1 MRKPDNPNST
11 RTALSF
17 PHTAPKMRLT
27 PDVIHSAEQSLNC
40 LGDRELV
47 LRNLAIPVIENLAV
61 ARDSFDT
68 IDLSSNAI
76 SNLGDG
82 FPPFPR
88 LHTLYLGSN
97 RISTISKGIADSLP
111 NLHTLI
117 LTANRIAT
125 LEDLNLSEL
134 SRFTHLQVLSI
145 QHNPVANQ
153 PQIRRKI
160 LQAIPT
166 LTVLNFSKISAEERK
181 AITPAKARSNLN
193 KRKRATTASQQ
204 TDSKRRRTTA
214 PPHSSQLVN
223 KNNNNSNTSTKRAMA
238 LSPSE
243 AAAVRA
249 RIEAAKTVEEV
260 VRIHNAVKNGTIRDM
275 LNSASQPPQQTQV
288 VKPT

>member
-1 MRKPDNPNST
+1 
-11 RTALSF
+11 
-17 PHTAPKMRLT
+17 MRLT
-27 PDVIHSAEQSLNC
+27 PHVVHSAQQSLNC

-47 LRNLAIPVIENLAV
+47 LRNLAIPLIENLAV

-68 IDLSSNAI
+68 IDLSSNTI

-88 LHTLYLGSN
+88 LRTLYLGSN
-97 RISTISKGIADSLP
+97 RISTISKGIAHSLP

-125 LEDLNLSEL
+125 VEDLNLTEL
-134 SRFTHLQVLSI
+134 SRFKHLQVLSI

-153 PQIRRKI
+153 PHIRRKI

-166 LTVLNFSKISAEERK
+166 LTVLNFSKISAKERK
-181 AITPAKARSNLN
+181 SITPVNAISNPK
-193 KRKRATTASQQ
+193 KRKSTATPSQQ
-204 TDSKRRRTTA
+204 SDPKRRRSTTS
-214 PPHSSQLVN
+214 PDSSQLVE
-223 KNNNNSNTSTKRAMA
+223 NTKASPKRAMA

-249 RIEAAKTVEEV
+249 RIEAAQTVEEV
-260 VRIHNAVKNGTIRDM
+260 ARIHNAVKNGTIRDI
-275 LNSASQPPQQTQV
+275 LNIITQPQQTQV